1 MATTTDILIIGA
13 GPIGLE
19 LAAALK
25 LLGADYLHL
34 DARQIGHTMS
44 WYPRQT
50 RFFSSPDRLA
60 VAGVPL
66 VTVNQEK
73 ATGEQ
78 YLAYLRGIVEQFDLE
93 VRSYE
98 PVTSI
103 RRAGERFVVQSERR
117 QYDAARVVIAIGDM
131 HRPRMLNIKGEDLPH
146 VSHYF
151 VEPHRYFRKRLL
163 IIGGRNS
170 AVEAAIRCQR
180 AGANVS
186 LSYRKEAFDTQ
197 SVKYWLTPEIEMLI
211 KTGRVTYY
219 PHTRP
224 VCITAEHVELE
235 PIDDTGADADQT
247 PPQGLNPPSPQQVA
261 ADFVLLLVGYEM
273 DMTLFEQLGIDL
285 FGENQAPKLDRQ
297 TMQTQVP
304 GLYVAGTA
312 AAGTQVRFRL
322 FIENCHAHV
331 TKIIRH
337 LTGQDPPFKA
347 ADKTHS
353 GKYALPES

>member
-1 MATTTDILIIGA
+1 
-13 GPIGLE
+13 
-19 LAAALK
+19 
-25 LLGADYLHL
+25 
-34 DARQIGHTMS
+34 MS

-50 RFFSSPDRLA
+50 RFFSSSDRLSI
-60 VAGVPL
+60 AGVPL
-66 VTVNQEK
+66 VTVDQEK

-78 YLAYLRGIVEQFDLE
+78 YLAYLRGIVEQFGLK
-93 VRSYE
+93 VRTYE

-103 RRAGERFVVQSERR
+103 RRVGERFMVETERG

-131 HRPRMLNIKGEDLPH
+131 HRPRMLHIEGEDLPH

-151 VEPHRYFRKRLL
+151 VEPHRYFRKRIL
-163 IIGGRNS
+163 IVGGRNS

-180 AGANVS
+180 AGADVS
-186 LSYRKEAFDTQ
+186 LSYRKAAFDTQ
-197 SVKYWLTPEIEMLI
+197 SVKYWLAPEIEMLI
-211 KTGRVTYY
+211 KTGRVAYY

-224 VCITAEHVELE
+224 VHITTEYVQLE
-235 PIDDTGADADQT
+235 PIDDAGSGADADQT
-247 PPQGLNPPSPQQVA
+247 PPQGSNPPPQQQVA

-273 DMTLFEQLGIDL
+273 DTTLFEQLGIEL
-285 FGENQAPKLDRQ
+285 FGENRAPKLDRQ

-331 TKIIRH
+331 SKIVRH
-337 LTGQDPPFKA
+337 LTGRDPPFKA